1 MKVLGI
7 DPGSHRTGW
16 GVVASDGGRLVHVAS
31 GVVHGRGETT
41 TERLRAIADGLDE
54 VLRAHAP
61 DAVAVETV
69 FHADNAQSALV
80 LGQARGVALLCASRA
95 GAEVFEYTAG
105 QIKQAATGRGRAD
118 KEQVQAMVRLILG
131 LGGAMALDTSDAL
144 AAAICHAQT
153 RLTPQAA
160 FLASVEASRRPRAR
174 RKAPVAGGRR

>member
-69 FHADNAQSALV
+69 FHAENAQSALV

-105 QIKQAATGRGRAD
+105 QIKQAATGRGRAE
-118 KEQVQAMVRLILG
+118 KEQVQEMVRLILG
-131 LGGAMALDTSDAL
+131 LGADTMALDTSDAL
-144 AAAICHAQT
+144 AAAICHAQMCA
-153 RLTPQAA
+153 TPQAELLRRVA
-160 FLASVEASRRPRAR
+160 ASKRRR
-174 RKAPVAGGRR
+174 GGEP